1 VVYVIL
7 GAIACL
13 TVLGWFIR
21 RSKYDQIKRHV
32 VLAAV
37 ADASML
43 NGGGVESMAVRKI
56 AMATLARLKAEG
68 GLGSEGDGGG
78 KGGGKGGSG
87 KKGKKGGSSAGRA
100 SPVPSSGGGDS
111 ETEASLADEALM
123 AQLRAH
129 FGKWTPPHAHMGPKE
144 TDKEVQKHCLEKW
157 VARARAKRAQR
168 SRVLLRR
175 KRAASLGGCRAKR
188 AQRRR
193 VLLRRKRARRR

>member
-157 VARARAKRAQR
+157 VARARAKRAQS

-175 KRAASLGGCRAKR
+175 KRASEGARAKR